1 MKVIFLKDVP
11 GSGKRND
18 VKEINDGYAR
28 NFLLPKGLV
37 KIATPDALR
46 ALESA
51 ATNIKIEKQIQ
62 YDLLIKNLRA
72 LDGITV
78 ELAEKTNEA
87 GHLFSSIHKEKLV
100 EVLSK
105 KHSVEIDPDSI
116 LLEKPI
122 KEVGNYEIPVKVKDA
137 KGILKVVV
145 EKMK

>member
-37 KIATPDALR
+37 KIATADALR

-51 ATNIKIEKQIQ
+51 AATIKIEKQIQ
-62 YDLLIKNLRA
+62 HDLLIKNLRA
-72 LDGITV
+72 LDDITI
-78 ELAEKTNEA
+78 ELTEKTNEA

-100 EVLSK
+100 EVLNK
-105 KHSVEIDPDSI
+105 KHSVQIDPNSI
-116 LLEKPI
+116 DLEKPL
-122 KEVGNYEIPVKVKDA
+122 KEIGTYEIPVTVKDA

-145 EKMK
+145 GKAK